1 MRTQARLPAA
11 LGALHNFICNNDP
24 GDVGDFDDDD
34 EENLY
39 NRGQPFTGELA
50 EGVPTRVER
59 EQASQRQ
66 DNIAKAMWAQYQQ
79 HQAAARRQ

>member
-11 LGALHNFICNNDP
+11 LGALHNFIRDNDP
-24 GDVGDFDDDD
+24 DDLGNFDDD

-39 NRGQPFTGELA
+39 DGGQPFTGELA

-66 DNIAKAMWAQYQQ
+66 ENIAKAMWAQYQQ
-79 HQAAARRQ
+79 YQAAARQQ

>member
-1 MRTQARLPAA
+1 MRTQAHLPAA
-11 LGALHNFICNNDP
+11 LGALHNFIHDNDP
-24 GDVGDFDDDD
+24 DDMGDFDDD

-39 NRGQPFTGELA
+39 NGGQLFTGELA

-59 EQASQRQ
+59 ERASQRQ

-79 HQAAARRQ
+79 YQAAARWQ